1 MMPEARRATAGLAAL
16 GLLALGGTLLAAHEV
31 SPLLGLPLDAIA
43 RYCGLAW
50 TGSSVDRAAADV
62 PVVGLVGLALLLA
75 GSTFALA
82 RLARR
87 LWGLQRIERL
97 LRAVPDLAGTP
108 AAARLR
114 ARAAHAGLPVMPRV
128 ADLGGRP
135 AAFTVGLVRPR
146 IAVSPAVV
154 DALTD
159 TELDALLLHEAA
171 HARRRDP
178 LRLIVAGFCRD
189 LLFFL
194 PVSHVLFA
202 VVREA
207 QEHAADDTAAERA
220 GPLEVAAALIA
231 FLRVAGRHAAP
242 RAVSAAAGANPEARI
257 RRLLDGP
264 APGPTARR
272 PPSRTVAALLASG
285 VIVAGLL
292 AIPGGVSHAA
302 LAGCCTGASAAVLL
316 AAASC

>member
-1 MMPEARRATAGLAAL
+1 MSEARRATAGLAAL
-16 GLLALGGTLLAAHEV
+16 VVLALGGALLVAREV

-50 TGSSVDRAAADV
+50 AGSSVARAAEV
-62 PVVGLVGLALLLA
+62 PVVGLLGLAVLLA
-75 GSTFALA
+75 GGAFGLA
-82 RLARR
+82 RLARM
-87 LWGLQRIERL
+87 LWGLWCIERL

-114 ARAAHAGLPVMPRV
+114 ARASHAGLPVTLLV

-135 AAFTVGLVRPR
+135 AAFTVGLLRLR

-202 VVREA
+202 LVREA

-242 RAVSAAAGANPEARI
+242 RAVAAAAGANPEARI
-257 RRLLDGP
+257 RRLLDTP
-264 APGPTARR
+264 ASGPGPRGSHRRTA
-272 PPSRTVAALLASG
+272 AALLISG
-285 VIVAGLL
+285 VLVAGLVTM
-292 AIPGGVSHAA
+292 PVGVSHAG
-302 LAGCCTGASAAVLL
+302 LAGCCAGSSAAVLL